1 MPPYHFGDPLI
12 YIVIERCSTPVPST
26 QNRWISGSADQL
38 QAFGAVDAGL
48 VLAPCHDKVWRRE
61 DEARLL
67 ASLNSSGSSHDV
79 FFWLKVSTR

>member
-12 YIVIERCSTPVPST
+12 LIYYREMFYPGTLNPESV
-26 QNRWISGSADQL
+26 DQL

-61 DEARLL
+61 DEARQDL
-67 ASLNSSGSSHDV
+67 SNSSGWIKS
-79 FFWLKVSTR
+79 